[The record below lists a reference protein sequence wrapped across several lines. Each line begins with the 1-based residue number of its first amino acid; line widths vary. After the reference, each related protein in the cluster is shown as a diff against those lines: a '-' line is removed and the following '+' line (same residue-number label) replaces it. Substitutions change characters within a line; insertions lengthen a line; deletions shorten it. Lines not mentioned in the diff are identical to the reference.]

1 MEAASATAAVIAA
14 ATAAAVIATAAAES
28 AARAATITACAA
40 ASVPASTAAY
50 VATSAAGIS
59 AASIAAASAV
69 AATVA
74 ISATIAIAAPAVPA
88 PSVPRAGADEH
99 AAVEP
104 VRTVIAV
111 RGASIGIILV
121 IAPRAIRGAVVA
133 DISGINHCGAD
144 ADSNSD
150 LGARRYSGERQNH
163 KRCQQN

>member
-1 MEAASATAAVIAA
+1 VSTTAVAAAASTMEAASATAAVIAA
-14 ATAAAVIATAAAES
+14 ATAAAVIATAAAVIATAAAES
-28 AARAATITACAA
+28 AAR
-40 ASVPASTAAY
+40 
-50 VATSAAGIS
+50 